1 MSGSHPRHVAATLG
15 VAGAGLV
22 LGHWLAYAFASPH
35 ATAHDEMLAATGH
48 GYLPYATKVAT
59 LAGATAIVGLFAA
72 RLARRQGTPRS
83 FHSDLAGLAALQS
96 VAFVA
101 MEAGERLLTGASLH
115 DLTHTPLLAIGLTVQ
130 IGLSVAG
137 TLTLRLTVRAAEAIE
152 PLSRS
157 DVPPIRSLITT
168 LALRRLATP
177 IRPLVL
183 STESRAPPL
192 LPCIDD

>member
-22 LGHWLAYAFASPH
+22 LGHWLAYSIVSPH
-35 ATAHDEMLAATGH
+35 ATVRDEMLAASGH
-48 GYLPYATKVAT
+48 GYLPYAIQVAT
-59 LAGATAIVGLFAA
+59 LAGVTAIVALFVAQ
-72 RLARRQGTPRS
+72 LARRQATPRS

-130 IGLSVAG
+130 IGLAVAG
-137 TLTLRLTVRAAEAIE
+137 ALTLRLTQRAAGAIE
-152 PLSRS
+152 PLGRS
-157 DVPPIRSLITT
+157 DVPPIRSLVTT

-177 IRPLVL
+177 IRPIVL